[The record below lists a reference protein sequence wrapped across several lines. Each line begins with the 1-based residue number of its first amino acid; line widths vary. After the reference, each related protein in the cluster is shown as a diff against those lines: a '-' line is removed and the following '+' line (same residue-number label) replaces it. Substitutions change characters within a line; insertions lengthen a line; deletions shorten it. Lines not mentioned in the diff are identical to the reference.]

1 MPGQAVD
8 QIVLRLQD
16 PGGPGVELRLV
27 LLEPEGLAERRGR
40 GEHVAADLIEIIPAV
55 AGAQRVG
62 DGQRAGI
69 RVDHR
74 GAERLPLAVHRQAAE
89 HVARDADG
97 VDPLDVLRR
106 KLAEHHHRA
115 DRAHP
120 PVRGLLLAAAVGIV
134 MGRIGGRHVA
144 DDIEIFVDQRGLQA
158 AGADIK
164 SQ

>member
-1 MPGQAVD
+1 M
-8 QIVLRLQD
+8 
-16 PGGPGVELRLV
+16 
-27 LLEPEGLAERRGR
+27 
-40 GEHVAADLIEIIPAV
+40 
-55 AGAQRVG
+55 
-62 DGQRAGI
+62 
-69 RVDHR
+69 DHR